1 MPGPD
6 FLPPLP
12 DGVQPP
18 GGNQPAAQPEQGAAP
33 AGAQGPPQVAPAA
46 GPAASTPGQPA
57 APGSTQKINISA
69 DVPPEEV
76 ESQKNRIVTMGLE
89 MLHAPQTRDKII
101 DAMMQPHPVDGVK
114 NGVVSLMQRTDEAMR
129 KEGVQISGQ
138 AKVDSAVKLVS
149 EVSELSNAIGAKL
162 DDKEI
167 RLALSLALQDY
178 VKPEIEAGR
187 IDPQEAKAGISQ
199 AMQNMSPEQR
209 KTVNDQSLEI
219 NDSAQQMRSGAI
231 PAPAPPAAPGP
242 AEGEI

>member
-18 GGNQPAAQPEQGAAP
+18 GGSPTAAPPEQGAAP
-33 AGAQGPPQVAPAA
+33 AGAPGPPQVAPA
-46 GPAASTPGQPA
+46 GPAAPTPGQPA
-57 APGSTQKINISA
+57 SPGSTQKINISA

-76 ESQKNRIVTMGLE
+76 ESQKNRMVTMGLE

-138 AKVDSAVKLVS
+138 AKVDSAVELVG

-187 IDPQEAKAGISQ
+187 IDPQEAKAGIAQ

-219 NDSAQQMRSGAI
+219 NASAEAMRSGVI